1 MRHCLRLLTGFAIC
15 WCCLWGPAYSAP
27 APKVTV
33 RLEFRRAETKPAEGL
48 EEVTVPK
55 SGEKIYL
62 HKRAEITAADV
73 ASASIEKDGD
83 RAFLKLVFT
92 KEGNTKLEKLT
103 KEHRDKPL
111 AVLLDGKVL
120 VAPVISS
127 TLTEQAVLSGIEQA
141 DLEKIVK
148 GISGK

>member
-1 MRHCLRLLTGFAIC
+1 MLSLGASVLGACSQGNR
-15 WCCLWGPAYSAP
+15 PARVP
-27 APKVTV
+27 ARPRPNRQRGWK
-33 RLEFRRAETKPAEGL
+33 RQLCRNRARRSTSTNAL
-48 EEVTVPK
+48 
-55 SGEKIYL
+55 
-62 HKRAEITAADV
+62 EITAADV

-141 DLEKIVK
+141 DLDKIVK